1 MAQFDCHL
9 FYGKPVVD
17 IQSDFL
23 TMAGLR
29 TRTIVPLLLLA
40 LPAAPRPI
48 RRLNPIVRLDLDGKD
63 YLFQT
68 QNILG
73 GINENTLGWPICSV
87 IKYQDEINAAYD
99 FLRSGI

>member
-1 MAQFDCHL
+1 MAQFDCYL
-9 FYGKPVVD
+9 FCGKPVVD

-29 TRTIVPLLLLA
+29 TRTIVPLLLLT
-40 LPAAPRPI
+40 LPGAPRPI
-48 RRLNPIVRLDLDGKD
+48 RRLNPIVRLDPDGQE

-73 GINENTLGWPICSV
+73 GISESLLGRPIGSV
-87 IKYQDEINAAYD
+87 VKYQDEINAAYD